1 MDRWIEDDSGPV
13 IPGRYNVNDDGYIVE
28 PRPIVRSYD
37 TDPMAKI
44 GRLALP
50 WTTLT
55 MLLTAVGSVLVAL
68 WDAGRVVIMVGAGVL
83 LLARWIWQ
91 SRAAVVG
98 YSRKQGRT
106 TRR

>member
-1 MDRWIEDDSGPV
+1 MGDREVRYEWEDPANHGDGSE
-13 IPGRYNVNDDGYIVE
+13 RY
-28 PRPIVRSYD
+28 
-37 TDPMAKI
+37 
-44 GRLALP
+44 ALP

-55 MLLTAVGSVLVAL
+55 MLLTAVCSVLVAV
-68 WDAGRVVIMVGAGVL
+68 WEAGRLVIMVGAGVL

-106 TRR
+106 TRH